1 MSAAVK
7 PNMFNNLKAINERP
21 KPFQYYTTEELWT
34 NEHTSKKMLEYHLDE
49 ETDFSSRN
57 AGFINRSV
65 SWIIEKFNLNN
76 KSNVLDFGCG
86 PGLYTNRF
94 AERGI
99 NVTGV
104 DFSKRSIEYASQIAS
119 GKNLKVNYIH
129 KNYLEYETQDR
140 FDLITMI
147 MCDFCAL
154 SPEQRG
160 IMLNKFKKLLK
171 PSGNVLLD
179 VYSLK
184 SYNRREEIAAYEFNH
199 MNNFWSS
206 EEYYCFINT
215 FKYYDEKVAL
225 DKYTIIEKAHTRVIY
240 NWLQYYSVKTL
251 RREFE
256 DNGLEISELYSDV
269 CGSHYDADSLEFAVA
284 ARQKS

>member
-1 MSAAVK
+1 
-7 PNMFNNLKAINERP
+7 MFNNLKAINERP
-21 KPFQYYTTEELWT
+21 KPFQYYTAAELWT
-34 NEHTSKKMLEYHLDE
+34 DEHTSKKMLDYHLNE
-49 ETDFSSRN
+49 EIDVSSRN
-57 AGFINRSV
+57 ARFINRSV

-104 DFSKRSIEYASQIAS
+104 DFSKRSIEYAAQIAS
-119 GKNLKVNYIH
+119 SKNLKVNYVH

-147 MCDFCAL
+147 MCDYCAL

-160 IMLNKFKKLLK
+160 IMLNKFKELLK

-179 VYSLK
+179 VYSVK
-184 SYNRREEIAAYEFNH
+184 SYNQREEIAAYEFNH
-199 MNNFWSS
+199 LNNFWSP
-206 EEYYCFINT
+206 EDYYCFVNT
-215 FKYYDEKVAL
+215 FKYCDEKIIL
-225 DKYTIIEKAHTRVIY
+225 DKYTIIEKAQTRVIY
-240 NWLQYYSVKTL
+240 NWLQYYSVETL

-256 DNGLEISELYSDV
+256 DNGLEVLEFYSDV
-269 CGSHYDADSLEFAVA
+269 CGLPYDAESLEFAVV
-284 ARQKS
+284 ARQKN

>member
-1 MSAAVK
+1 
-7 PNMFNNLKAINERP
+7 MFNNLKAINERP
-21 KPFQYYTTEELWT
+21 KPFQYYTAAELWT
-34 NEHTSKKMLEYHLDE
+34 DEHTSKKMLDYHLNE
-49 ETDFSSRN
+49 EIDVSSRN
-57 AGFINRSV
+57 ARFINRSV

-86 PGLYTNRF
+86 PGLYTSRF

-104 DFSKRSIEYASQIAS
+104 DFSKRSIKYAAQIAS
-119 GKNLKVNYIH
+119 SKNLKVNYIN

-160 IMLNKFKKLLK
+160 IMLNKFKELLK
-171 PSGNVLLD
+171 HSGNVLLD

-184 SYNRREEIAAYEFNH
+184 SYNQREEIAAYEFNH
-199 MNNFWSS
+199 LNNFWSP
-206 EEYYCFINT
+206 EDYYCFVNT
-215 FKYYDEKVAL
+215 FKYCDEKIIL
-225 DKYTIIEKAHTRVIY
+225 DKYTIIEKAQTRVIY
-240 NWLQYYSVKTL
+240 NWLQYYSVETL

-256 DNGLEISELYSDV
+256 DNGLEVLEFYSDV
-269 CGSHYDADSLEFAVA
+269 CGLPYDAESLEFAVV
-284 ARQKS
+284 ARQKN

>member
-1 MSAAVK
+1 
-7 PNMFNNLKAINERP
+7 MFNNLKAINERP
-21 KPFQYYTTEELWT
+21 KPFQYYTAAELWT
-34 NEHTSKKMLEYHLDE
+34 DEHTSKKMLDYHLNE
-49 ETDFSSRN
+49 EIDVSSRN
-57 AGFINRSV
+57 ARFINRSV

-104 DFSKRSIEYASQIAS
+104 DFSKRSIEYAAQIAS
-119 GKNLKVNYIH
+119 SKNLKVNYVH

-147 MCDFCAL
+147 MCDYCAL

-160 IMLNKFKKLLK
+160 IMLNKFKELLK

-184 SYNRREEIAAYEFNH
+184 SYNQREEIAAYEFNH
-199 MNNFWSS
+199 LNNFWSP
-206 EEYYCFINT
+206 EDYYCFVNT
-215 FKYYDEKVAL
+215 FKYCDEKIIL
-225 DKYTIIEKAHTRVIY
+225 DKYTIIEKAQTRVIY
-240 NWLQYYSVKTL
+240 NWLQYYSVDTL

-256 DNGLEISELYSDV
+256 DNGLEVLEFYSDV
-269 CGSHYDADSLEFAVA
+269 CGLPYDAESLEFAVV
-284 ARQKS
+284 ARQKN

>member
-1 MSAAVK
+1 
-7 PNMFNNLKAINERP
+7 MFNNLKAINERP
-21 KPFQYYTTEELWT
+21 KPFQYYTAAELWT
-34 NEHTSKKMLEYHLDE
+34 DEHTSKKMLDYHLNE
-49 ETDFSSRN
+49 EIDVSSRN
-57 AGFINRSV
+57 ARFINRSV

-104 DFSKRSIEYASQIAS
+104 DFSKRSIEYAAQIAS
-119 GKNLKVNYIH
+119 SKNLKVNYVH

-154 SPEQRG
+154 SPKQRG
-160 IMLNKFKKLLK
+160 IMLNKFKELLK

-179 VYSLK
+179 VYSVK
-184 SYNRREEIAAYEFNH
+184 SYNQREEIAAYEFNH
-199 MNNFWSS
+199 LNNFWSP
-206 EEYYCFINT
+206 EDYYCFVNT
-215 FKYYDEKVAL
+215 FKYCDEKIIL
-225 DKYTIIEKAHTRVIY
+225 DKYTIIEKAQTRVIY
-240 NWLQYYSVKTL
+240 NWLQYYSVETL

-256 DNGLEISELYSDV
+256 DNGLEVLEFYSDV
-269 CGSHYDADSLEFAVA
+269 CGLPYDAESLEFAVV
-284 ARQKS
+284 ARQKN

>member
-1 MSAAVK
+1 
-7 PNMFNNLKAINERP
+7 MFNNLKAINERP
-21 KPFQYYTTEELWT
+21 KPFQYYTAAELWT
-34 NEHTSKKMLEYHLDE
+34 DEHTSKNMLDYHLNE
-49 ETDFSSRN
+49 EIDVSSRN
-57 AGFINRSV
+57 ARFINRSV
-65 SWIIEKFNLNN
+65 SWIIKKFNLNY

-104 DFSKRSIEYASQIAS
+104 DFSKRSIEYAAQIAS
-119 GKNLKVNYIH
+119 SKNLKVNYIH

-147 MCDFCAL
+147 MCDYCAL

-160 IMLNKFKKLLK
+160 IMLNKFKELLK
-171 PSGNVLLD
+171 HSGNVLLD

-184 SYNRREEIAAYEFNH
+184 SYNQREEIAAYEFNH
-199 MNNFWSS
+199 LNNFWSP
-206 EEYYCFINT
+206 EDYYCFVNT
-215 FKYYDEKVAL
+215 FKYCDEKIIL
-225 DKYTIIEKAHTRVIY
+225 DKYTIIEKAQTRVIY
-240 NWLQYYSVKTL
+240 NWLQYYSVETL

-256 DNGLEISELYSDV
+256 DNGLEVLEFYSDV
-269 CGSHYDADSLEFAVA
+269 CGLPYDAESLEFAVV
-284 ARQKS
+284 ARQKN

>member
-1 MSAAVK
+1 
-7 PNMFNNLKAINERP
+7 MFNNLKAINERP
-21 KPFQYYTTEELWT
+21 KPFQYYTAAELWT
-34 NEHTSKKMLEYHLDE
+34 DEHTSKKMLDYHLNE
-49 ETDFSSRN
+49 EIDVSSRN
-57 AGFINRSV
+57 ARFINRSV

-86 PGLYTNRF
+86 PGLYTSRF

-104 DFSKRSIEYASQIAS
+104 DFSKRSIKYAAQIAS
-119 GKNLKVNYIH
+119 SKNLKVNYIN

-154 SPEQRG
+154 SPKQRG
-160 IMLNKFKKLLK
+160 IMLNKFKELLK

-179 VYSLK
+179 VYSVK
-184 SYNRREEIAAYEFNH
+184 SYNQREEIAAYEFNH
-199 MNNFWSS
+199 LNNFWSP
-206 EEYYCFINT
+206 EDYYCFVNT
-215 FKYYDEKVAL
+215 FKYCDEKIIL
-225 DKYTIIEKAHTRVIY
+225 DKYTIIEKAQTRVIY
-240 NWLQYYSVKTL
+240 NWLQYYSVETL

-256 DNGLEISELYSDV
+256 DNGLEVLEFYSDV
-269 CGSHYDADSLEFAVA
+269 CGLPYDAESLEFAVV
-284 ARQKS
+284 ARQKN

>member
-1 MSAAVK
+1 
-7 PNMFNNLKAINERP
+7 MFNNLKAINERP
-21 KPFQYYTTEELWT
+21 KPFQYYTAAELWT
-34 NEHTSKKMLEYHLDE
+34 DEHTSKKMLDYHLNE
-49 ETDFSSRN
+49 EIDVSSRN
-57 AGFINRSV
+57 ARFINRSV

-104 DFSKRSIEYASQIAS
+104 DFSKRSIEYAAQIAS
-119 GKNLKVNYIH
+119 SKNLKVNYIH

-147 MCDFCAL
+147 MCDYCAL

-160 IMLNKFKKLLK
+160 IMLNKFKELLK
-171 PSGNVLLD
+171 HSGNVLLD

-184 SYNRREEIAAYEFNH
+184 SYNQREEIAAYEFNH
-199 MNNFWSS
+199 LNNFWSP
-206 EEYYCFINT
+206 EDYYCFVNT
-215 FKYYDEKVAL
+215 FKYCDEKIIL
-225 DKYTIIEKAHTRVIY
+225 DKYTIIEKAQTRVIY
-240 NWLQYYSVKTL
+240 NWLQYYSVETL

-256 DNGLEISELYSDV
+256 DNGLEVLEFYSDV
-269 CGSHYDADSLEFAVA
+269 CGLPYDAESLEFAVV
-284 ARQKS
+284 ARQKN

>member
-1 MSAAVK
+1 
-7 PNMFNNLKAINERP
+7 MFNNLKAINERP
-21 KPFQYYTTEELWT
+21 KPFQYYTAAELWT
-34 NEHTSKKMLEYHLDE
+34 DEHTSKKMLDYHLNE
-49 ETDFSSRN
+49 EIDVSSRN
-57 AGFINRSV
+57 ARFINRSV

-86 PGLYTNRF
+86 PGLYTSRF

-104 DFSKRSIEYASQIAS
+104 DFSKRSIEYAAQIAS
-119 GKNLKVNYIH
+119 SKNLKVNYIH

-154 SPEQRG
+154 SPKQRG
-160 IMLNKFKKLLK
+160 IMLNKFKELLK

-179 VYSLK
+179 VYSVK
-184 SYNRREEIAAYEFNH
+184 SYNQREEIAAYEFNH
-199 MNNFWSS
+199 LNNFWSP
-206 EEYYCFINT
+206 EDYYCFVNT
-215 FKYYDEKVAL
+215 FKYCDEKIIL
-225 DKYTIIEKAHTRVIY
+225 DKYTIIEKAQTRVIY
-240 NWLQYYSVKTL
+240 NWLQYYSVETL

-256 DNGLEISELYSDV
+256 DNGLEVLEFYSDV
-269 CGSHYDADSLEFAVA
+269 CGLPYDAESLEFAVA
-284 ARQKS
+284 ARQKN

>member
-1 MSAAVK
+1 
-7 PNMFNNLKAINERP
+7 MFNNLKAINERP
-21 KPFQYYTTEELWT
+21 KPFQYYTAAELWT
-34 NEHTSKKMLEYHLDE
+34 DEHTSKKMLDYHLNE
-49 ETDFSSRN
+49 EIDVSSRN
-57 AGFINRSV
+57 ARFINRSV
-65 SWIIEKFNLNN
+65 SWIIKKFNLNY

-104 DFSKRSIEYASQIAS
+104 DFSKRSIEYAAQIAS
-119 GKNLKVNYIH
+119 SKNLKVNYIH

-147 MCDFCAL
+147 MCDYCAL

-160 IMLNKFKKLLK
+160 IMLNKFKELLK
-171 PSGNVLLD
+171 HSGNVLLD

-184 SYNRREEIAAYEFNH
+184 SYNQREEIAAYEFNH
-199 MNNFWSS
+199 LNNFWSP
-206 EEYYCFINT
+206 EDYYCFVNT
-215 FKYYDEKVAL
+215 FKYCDEKIIL
-225 DKYTIIEKAHTRVIY
+225 DKYTIIEKAQTRVIY
-240 NWLQYYSVKTL
+240 NWLQYYSVETL

-256 DNGLEISELYSDV
+256 DNGLEVLEFYSDV
-269 CGSHYDADSLEFAVA
+269 CGLPYDAESLEFAVV
-284 ARQKS
+284 ARQKN

>member
-1 MSAAVK
+1 
-7 PNMFNNLKAINERP
+7 MFNNLKAINERP
-21 KPFQYYTTEELWT
+21 KPFQYYTAAELWT
-34 NEHTSKKMLEYHLDE
+34 DEHTSKKMLDYHLNE
-49 ETDFSSRN
+49 EIDVSSRN
-57 AGFINRSV
+57 ARFINRSV

-86 PGLYTNRF
+86 PGLYTSRF

-104 DFSKRSIEYASQIAS
+104 DFSKRSIKYAAQIAS
-119 GKNLKVNYIH
+119 SKNLKVNYIN

-184 SYNRREEIAAYEFNH
+184 SYNQREEIAAYEFNH
-199 MNNFWSS
+199 LNNFWSP
-206 EEYYCFINT
+206 EDYYCFVNT
-215 FKYYDEKVAL
+215 FKYCDEKIIL
-225 DKYTIIEKAHTRVIY
+225 DKYTIIEKAQTRVIY
-240 NWLQYYSVKTL
+240 NWLQYYSVETL

-256 DNGLEISELYSDV
+256 DNGLEVLEFYSDV
-269 CGSHYDADSLEFAVA
+269 CGLPYDAESLEFAVV
-284 ARQKS
+284 ARQKN

>member
-1 MSAAVK
+1 
-7 PNMFNNLKAINERP
+7 MFNNLKAINERP
-21 KPFQYYTTEELWT
+21 KPFQYYTAAELWT
-34 NEHTSKKMLEYHLDE
+34 DEHTSKKMLDYHLNE
-49 ETDFSSRN
+49 EIDVSSRN
-57 AGFINRSV
+57 ARFINRSV

-104 DFSKRSIEYASQIAS
+104 DFSKRSIEYAAQIAS
-119 GKNLKVNYIH
+119 SKNLKVNYVH

-147 MCDFCAL
+147 MCDYCAL

-160 IMLNKFKKLLK
+160 IMLNKFKELLK

-184 SYNRREEIAAYEFNH
+184 SYNQREEIAAYEFNH
-199 MNNFWSS
+199 LNNFWSP
-206 EEYYCFINT
+206 EDYYCFVNT
-215 FKYYDEKVAL
+215 FKYCDEKIIL
-225 DKYTIIEKAHTRVIY
+225 DKYTIIEKAQTRVIY
-240 NWLQYYSVKTL
+240 NWLQYYSVETL

-256 DNGLEISELYSDV
+256 DNGLEVLEFYSDV
-269 CGSHYDADSLEFAVA
+269 CGLPYDAESLEFAVV
-284 ARQKS
+284 ARQKN

>member
-1 MSAAVK
+1 
-7 PNMFNNLKAINERP
+7 MFNNLKAINERP
-21 KPFQYYTTEELWT
+21 KPFQYYTAAELWT
-34 NEHTSKKMLEYHLDE
+34 DEHTSKKMLDYHLNE
-49 ETDFSSRN
+49 EIDVSSRN
-57 AGFINRSV
+57 ARFINRSV

-104 DFSKRSIEYASQIAS
+104 DFSKRSIEYAAQIAS
-119 GKNLKVNYIH
+119 SKNLKVNYIH

-147 MCDFCAL
+147 MCDYCAL

-160 IMLNKFKKLLK
+160 IMLNKFKELLK
-171 PSGNVLLD
+171 HSGNVLLD

-199 MNNFWSS
+199 LNNFWSP
-206 EEYYCFINT
+206 EDYYCFVNT
-215 FKYYDEKVAL
+215 FKYCDEKIIL
-225 DKYTIIEKAHTRVIY
+225 DKYTIIEKAQTRVIY
-240 NWLQYYSVKTL
+240 NWLQYYSVETL

-256 DNGLEISELYSDV
+256 DNGLEVLEFYSDV
-269 CGSHYDADSLEFAVA
+269 CGLPYDAESLEFAVA
-284 ARQKS
+284 ARQKN

>member
-1 MSAAVK
+1 
-7 PNMFNNLKAINERP
+7 MFNNLKAINERP
-21 KPFQYYTTEELWT
+21 KPFQYYTAAELWT
-34 NEHTSKKMLEYHLDE
+34 DEHTSKKMLDYHLNE
-49 ETDFSSRN
+49 EIDVSSRN
-57 AGFINRSV
+57 ARFINRSV

-104 DFSKRSIEYASQIAS
+104 DFSKRSIEYAAQIAS
-119 GKNLKVNYIH
+119 SKNLKVNYVH

-147 MCDFCAL
+147 MCDYCAL

-160 IMLNKFKKLLK
+160 IMLNKFKELLK
-171 PSGNVLLD
+171 HSGNVLLD

-199 MNNFWSS
+199 LNNFWSP
-206 EEYYCFINT
+206 EDYYCFVNT
-215 FKYYDEKVAL
+215 FKYCDEKIIL
-225 DKYTIIEKAHTRVIY
+225 DKYTIIEKAQTRVIY
-240 NWLQYYSVKTL
+240 NWLQYYSVETL

-256 DNGLEISELYSDV
+256 DNGLEVLEFYSDV
-269 CGSHYDADSLEFAVA
+269 CGLPYDAESLEFAVA
-284 ARQKS
+284 ARQKN

>member
-1 MSAAVK
+1 
-7 PNMFNNLKAINERP
+7 MFNNLKAINERP
-21 KPFQYYTTEELWT
+21 KPFQYYTAAELWT
-34 NEHTSKKMLEYHLDE
+34 DEHTSKKMLDYHLNE
-49 ETDFSSRN
+49 EIDVSSRN
-57 AGFINRSV
+57 ARFINRSV

-104 DFSKRSIEYASQIAS
+104 DFSKRSIEYAAQIAS
-119 GKNLKVNYIH
+119 SKNLKVNYIH

-147 MCDFCAL
+147 MCDYCAL

-160 IMLNKFKKLLK
+160 IMLNKFKELLK

-184 SYNRREEIAAYEFNH
+184 SYNQREEIAAYEFNH
-199 MNNFWSS
+199 LNNFWSP
-206 EEYYCFINT
+206 EDYYCFVNT
-215 FKYYDEKVAL
+215 FKYCDEKIIL
-225 DKYTIIEKAHTRVIY
+225 DKYTIIEKAQTRVIY
-240 NWLQYYSVKTL
+240 NWLQYYSVETL

-256 DNGLEISELYSDV
+256 DNGLEVLEFYSDV
-269 CGSHYDADSLEFAVA
+269 CGLPYDAESLEFAVV
-284 ARQKS
+284 ARQKN

>member
-1 MSAAVK
+1 
-7 PNMFNNLKAINERP
+7 MFNNLKAINERP
-21 KPFQYYTTEELWT
+21 KPFQYYTAAELWT
-34 NEHTSKKMLEYHLDE
+34 DEHTSKKMLDYHLNE
-49 ETDFSSRN
+49 EIDVSSRN
-57 AGFINRSV
+57 ARFINRSV

-104 DFSKRSIEYASQIAS
+104 DFSKRSIEYAAQIAS
-119 GKNLKVNYIH
+119 SKNLKVNYIH

-147 MCDFCAL
+147 MCDYCAL
-154 SPEQRG
+154 SPKQRG
-160 IMLNKFKKLLK
+160 IMLNKFKELLK

-184 SYNRREEIAAYEFNH
+184 SYNQREEIAAYEFNH
-199 MNNFWSS
+199 LNNFWSP
-206 EEYYCFINT
+206 EDYYCFVNT
-215 FKYYDEKVAL
+215 FKYCDEKIIL
-225 DKYTIIEKAHTRVIY
+225 DKYTIIEKAQTRVIY
-240 NWLQYYSVKTL
+240 NWLQYYSVETL

-256 DNGLEISELYSDV
+256 DNGLEVLEFYSDV
-269 CGSHYDADSLEFAVA
+269 CGLPYDAESLEFAVV
-284 ARQKS
+284 ARQKN

>member
-1 MSAAVK
+1 
-7 PNMFNNLKAINERP
+7 MFNNLKAINERP
-21 KPFQYYTTEELWT
+21 KPFQYYTAAELWT
-34 NEHTSKKMLEYHLDE
+34 DEHTSKKMLDYHLNE
-49 ETDFSSRN
+49 EIDVSSRN
-57 AGFINRSV
+57 ARFINRSV

-86 PGLYTNRF
+86 PGLYTSRF

-104 DFSKRSIEYASQIAS
+104 DFSKRSIKYAAQIAS
-119 GKNLKVNYIH
+119 SKNLKVNYIN

-154 SPEQRG
+154 SPKQRG
-160 IMLNKFKKLLK
+160 IMLNKFKELLK

-179 VYSLK
+179 VYSVK
-184 SYNRREEIAAYEFNH
+184 SYNQREEIAAYEFNH
-199 MNNFWSS
+199 LNNFWSP
-206 EEYYCFINT
+206 EDYYCFVNT
-215 FKYYDEKVAL
+215 FKYCDEKIIL
-225 DKYTIIEKAHTRVIY
+225 DKYTIIEKAQTRVIY
-240 NWLQYYSVKTL
+240 NWLQYYSVETL

-256 DNGLEISELYSDV
+256 DNGLEVLEFYSDV
-269 CGSHYDADSLEFAVA
+269 CGLPYDAESLEFAVA
-284 ARQKS
+284 ARQKN

>member
-1 MSAAVK
+1 
-7 PNMFNNLKAINERP
+7 
-21 KPFQYYTTEELWT
+21 
-34 NEHTSKKMLEYHLDE
+34 MLDYHLNE
-49 ETDFSSRN
+49 EIDVSSRN
-57 AGFINRSV
+57 ARFINRSV

-86 PGLYTNRF
+86 PGLYTSRF

-104 DFSKRSIEYASQIAS
+104 DFSKRSIKYAAQIAS
-119 GKNLKVNYIH
+119 SKNLKVNYIN

-154 SPEQRG
+154 SPKQRG
-160 IMLNKFKKLLK
+160 IMLNKFKELLK

-179 VYSLK
+179 VYSVK
-184 SYNRREEIAAYEFNH
+184 SYNQREEIAAYEFNH
-199 MNNFWSS
+199 LNNFWSP
-206 EEYYCFINT
+206 EDYYCFVNT
-215 FKYYDEKVAL
+215 FKYCDEKIIL
-225 DKYTIIEKAHTRVIY
+225 DKYTIIEKAQTRVIY
-240 NWLQYYSVKTL
+240 NWLQYYSVETL

-256 DNGLEISELYSDV
+256 DNGLEVLEFYSDV
-269 CGSHYDADSLEFAVA
+269 CGLPYDAESLEFAVV
-284 ARQKS
+284 ARQKN

>member
-1 MSAAVK
+1 
-7 PNMFNNLKAINERP
+7 MFNKLKAINERP
-21 KPFQYYTTEELWT
+21 KPFQYYTAAELWT
-34 NEHTSKKMLEYHLDE
+34 DEHTSKKMLEYHLNE
-49 ETDFSSRN
+49 EIDVSSRN
-57 AGFINRSV
+57 ASFIYRST
-65 SWIIEKFNLNN
+65 SWIIKKFNLNYQ
-76 KSNVLDFGCG
+76 SNVLDFGCG

-104 DFSKRSIEYASQIAS
+104 DFSKRSIDYATQIAFS
-119 GKNLKVNYIH
+119 KNLKVNYINR
-129 KNYLEYETQDR
+129 NYLDYETQDR

-160 IMLNKFKKLLK
+160 IMLNKFKELLK

-184 SYNRREEIAAYEFNH
+184 SYNQKEEIATYEFNH
-199 MNNFWSS
+199 LNKFWSPKD
-206 EEYYCFINT
+206 YYCFVNT
-215 FKYYDEKVAL
+215 FKYCDEKVIL
-225 DKYTIIEKAHTRVIY
+225 DKYTIIEKAQTRVVY
-240 NWLQYYSVKTL
+240 NWLQYYSIETL

-256 DNGLEISELYSDV
+256 DKGFEVSELYSDV
-269 CGSHYDADSLEFAVA
+269 CGLPYDAESLEFAVV
-284 ARQKS
+284 ARQKN

>member
-1 MSAAVK
+1 
-7 PNMFNNLKAINERP
+7 MFNNLKAINERP
-21 KPFQYYTTEELWT
+21 KPFQYYTAAELWT
-34 NEHTSKKMLEYHLDE
+34 DEHTSKKMLDYHLNE
-49 ETDFSSRN
+49 EIDVSSRN
-57 AGFINRSV
+57 ARFINRSV

-104 DFSKRSIEYASQIAS
+104 DFSKRSIEYAAQIAS
-119 GKNLKVNYIH
+119 SKNLKVNYVH

-147 MCDFCAL
+147 MCDYCAL

-160 IMLNKFKKLLK
+160 IMLNKFKELLK
-171 PSGNVLLD
+171 HSGNVLLD

-184 SYNRREEIAAYEFNH
+184 SYNQREEIAAYEFNH
-199 MNNFWSS
+199 LNNFWSP
-206 EEYYCFINT
+206 EDYYCFVNT
-215 FKYYDEKVAL
+215 FKYCDEKIIL
-225 DKYTIIEKAHTRVIY
+225 DKYTIIEKAQTRVIY
-240 NWLQYYSVKTL
+240 NWLQYYSVETL

-256 DNGLEISELYSDV
+256 DNGLEVLEFYSDV
-269 CGSHYDADSLEFAVA
+269 CGLPYDAESLEFAVA
-284 ARQKS
+284 ARQKN

>member
-1 MSAAVK
+1 
-7 PNMFNNLKAINERP
+7 MFNNLKAINERP
-21 KPFQYYTTEELWT
+21 KPFQHYTAAELWT
-34 NEHTSKKMLEYHLDE
+34 NEHTSKKMIEYHLNE
-49 ETDFSSRN
+49 EIDVSSRN
-57 AGFINRSV
+57 ASFINRST
-65 SWIIEKFNLNN
+65 SRIIKKFNLNY

-104 DFSKRSIEYASQIAS
+104 DFSKRSIEYATQIALS
-119 GKNLKVNYIH
+119 KNLKVNYIN
-129 KNYLEYETQDR
+129 KNYLDYETQDR

-160 IMLNKFKKLLK
+160 IMLNKFKELLK

-184 SYNRREEIAAYEFNH
+184 SYNQREEIATYEFNH
-199 MNNFWSS
+199 LNNFWSP
-206 EEYYCFINT
+206 EDYYCFVNT
-215 FKYYDEKVAL
+215 FKYCDEKIIL
-225 DKYTIIEKAHTRVIY
+225 DKYTIIEKAQTRVVY
-240 NWLQYYSVKTL
+240 NWLQYYSIETL

-256 DNGLEISELYSDV
+256 DKGFEVLELYSDV
-269 CGSHYDADSLEFAVA
+269 CGLPYDAESLEFAVV
-284 ARQKS
+284 ARQKN